1 MIMPMKTIFFAILL
15 LVPVSS
21 IQAKMISK
29 VDLTKIHSVKVEDD
43 KIVII
48 GDGVFQSRMVTT
60 EEGKDSN
67 FVIQGQP
74 SIAYKAQG
82 HSVKFVITSHK
93 LLKIPVNSPKKDHDS
108 VKAYNQQI
116 TQKWKRSVELA
127 KQLKKGEVVSFA
139 IKGEE
144 VILRNGRLV
153 SVSGSGSIPNL
164 KENKAQ

>member
-1 MIMPMKTIFFAILL
+1 
-15 LVPVSS
+15 
-21 IQAKMISK
+21 MISK
-29 VDLTKIHSVKVEDD
+29 VNLTKIHSVKVEDD
-43 KIVII
+43 QILII

-93 LLKIPVNSPKKDHDS
+93 LLEIPVNSPKKDQES

-116 TQKWKRSVELA
+116 MQKWKRSVELA
-127 KQLKKGEVVSFA
+127 KQLKKGGVVTFT

-153 SVSGSGSIPNL
+153 SVSGSGSIPNQQ
-164 KENKAQ
+164 ENPKDSF